1 MEFYEKLVAI
11 QSDLKAPKDKVNKF
25 SNFKYR
31 SCEGILEAVKPLL
44 AQHALYLN
52 ISDEIVQIG
61 DRYYV
66 KAKATIMDGTNAQTA
81 IAWAREE
88 DSKKGMDAA
97 QLTGATSSYARKYA
111 LNALFGIDDAKDPDT
126 DEFQKQTR
134 SSKKEKPQDIS
145 FGTASEAVPE
155 PKDAYLPFDVC
166 DPEPI
171 ELLGLRSLMKQDGI
185 TEEQILEAF
194 KGKYSAIENI
204 EPEVITK
211 QLLDKWESFITYIK
225 GGNKT

>member
-1 MEFYEKLVAI
+1 MEFFEKLVAI
-11 QSDLKAPKDKVNKF
+11 QTDLKAPKDKVNKF

-44 AQHALYLN
+44 AKHALYLN
-52 ISDEIVQIG
+52 ISDDIVQIG

-66 KAKATIMDGTNAQTA
+66 KAKATITDGTNAQTA

-88 DSKKGMDAA
+88 DGKKGMDAA

-134 SSKKEKPQDIS
+134 SSKKEKASASPKNRCSTRSKASTRRSRTLSRMSLRKCSWIS
-145 FGTASEAVPE
+145 GSHSSSTLKEE
-155 PKDAYLPFDVC
+155 KQHD
-166 DPEPI
+166 
-171 ELLGLRSLMKQDGI
+171 GLERLH
-185 TEEQILEAF
+185 
-194 KGKYSAIENI
+194 
-204 EPEVITK
+204 
-211 QLLDKWESFITYIK
+211 
-225 GGNKT
+225 

>member
-1 MEFYEKLVAI
+1 MEFFEKLVAI
-11 QSDLKAPKDKVNKF
+11 QADLKAPKDKVNKF

-44 AQHALYLN
+44 AKHALYLN
-52 ISDEIVQIG
+52 ISDDIVQIG

-66 KAKATIMDGTNAQTA
+66 KAKATITDGTNAQTA

-88 DSKKGMDAA
+88 DGKKGMDAA

-134 SSKKEKPQDIS
+134 SSKKEKASDIS
-145 FGTASEAVPE
+145 FGTASAED
-155 PKDAYLPFDVC
+155 KDIPFDVGT
-166 DPEPI
+166 PEPQGEPV
-171 ELLGLRSLMKQDGI
+171 ELLGLRSLMKKDGI
-185 TEEQILEAF
+185 TEEQVLNAF
-194 KGKYSAIENI
+194 KGKYSGIENVT
-204 EPEVITK
+204 PEDATK
-211 QLLDKWESFITYIK
+211 LMDKWQEFISFAK
-225 GGNKT
+225 GGKTT